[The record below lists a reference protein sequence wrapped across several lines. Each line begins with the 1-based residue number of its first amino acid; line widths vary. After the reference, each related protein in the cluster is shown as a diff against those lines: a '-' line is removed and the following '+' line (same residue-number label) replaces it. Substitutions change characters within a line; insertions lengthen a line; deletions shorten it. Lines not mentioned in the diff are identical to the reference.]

1 MVVLVALSPKW
12 FAVAEFFSHN
22 DYEGRSTQPLE
33 VMHRE
38 SENRAIFLLL
48 KKDKKLTKFFF
59 SQNVNNNDFV
69 L

>member
-1 MVVLVALSPKW
+1 MVVLVALSPKL

-22 DYEGRSTQPLE
+22 DYEGRNRQPLE

-48 KKDKKLTKFFF
+48 KKDK
-59 SQNVNNNDFV
+59 
-69 L
+69 